1 MPFAALGA
9 PWRPLAALATV
20 RTMTRNAD
28 DDLVKPLSVTIG
40 LTIAPRSQSDVSGPI
55 VRIEP
60 SSRAPLRLNNAALDL
75 HGKTDATDAF
85 SRIKEYLLTLCGPW
99 SRHHHLF
106 VERYFAFIDAQCERH
121 REELTEILA
130 PFGSVYDYR
139 DFRFSAWLPLP
150 LAVVTATATTQPA
163 ADAPPRADFLF
174 WSGTA
179 FTVVELCGHTSR
191 SMQRI
196 RDREQFRQAG
206 IEVVDLPLDALRTDP
221 GPLFTSAFP
230 PAFSR
235 FWRGEPFPSG
245 PLKPDAARF
254 VLPPTR

>member
-1 MPFAALGA
+1 M
-9 PWRPLAALATV
+9 
-20 RTMTRNAD
+20 MTRNK
-28 DDLVKPLSVTIG
+28 DDLTKPVSVTIG
-40 LTIAPRSQSDVSGPI
+40 LTTAPRSPSDVSGPV

-60 SSRAPLRLNNAALDL
+60 ASRAPLRLNNAALDL
-75 HGKTDATDAF
+75 HGKTAAADAF

-106 VERYFAFIDAQCERH
+106 VARYFAFVDAQCELH
-121 REELTEILA
+121 RAELTEILA
-130 PFGSVYDYR
+130 PFGSVYSYR

-150 LAVVTATATTQPA
+150 LAVVTATAATQP
-163 ADAPPRADFLF
+163 DAPPRADFLF

-179 FTVVELCGHTSR
+179 FIAVELCGHTSR

-206 IEVVDLPLDALRTDP
+206 IEVVDVSLDALRADP
-221 GPLFTSAFP
+221 GALLTSAFP

-235 FWRGEPFPSG
+235 FWSGEPFPSG
-245 PLKPDAARF
+245 PVKPDAARF
-254 VLPPTR
+254 VLPPTP